1 MPCIGLAIALS
12 AAMLAQ
18 APDPAT
24 EAGQVALW
32 AADRDARMQWW
43 REARFG
49 MFIHWGLYS
58 PAGGSWDGKRYEQHY
73 AEWIQHWAAVPCAEY
88 ARQMKPR
95 FRPEPGF
102 ADAWA
107 DLARDA
113 GMGYAV
119 MTSKHHDG
127 FTLFNSKEPYSV
139 GNPITVSTN
148 ISPAGRDLARE
159 FADAMRARGLRAG
172 FYYSL
177 LDWQH
182 PDAYEMALPAY
193 PKDGH
198 ARDHERYK
206 AYVRG
211 HVAELLSGYGPL
223 ATIWFDYSDESRQGA
238 AWGAGR
244 LMADMRAAQ
253 PAILVNNRLFFGLE
267 NKNGDYGTPEKY
279 VPPTG
284 LPGMDWEV
292 NHTLNESYGFSAHDM
307 NWKDTATV
315 VRLLSDIVSKGG
327 NLLLNIGPDERG
339 RVPEQAAAALRGVGA
354 WMRVNGEAIHGT
366 TASPFERLP
375 WGRATQKPGALYL
388 HVWDWPANDRLE
400 VRMSG
405 KVKSARLLGSEG
417 ALVAAPADAGRG
429 VLLSLPAKP
438 ADAACPVIR
447 LDLDGPVDPM
457 PFLVL
462 PDGQGVLALTPH
474 DAELAGPSI
483 RVERVGVIGDVTHN
497 LGYWLDPSAT
507 ASWPIGIGGDEAG
520 DFRVDAEVACADAS
534 AGSRV
539 RLECA
544 GQSLEFTV
552 PATGGWQ
559 SYRTV
564 ELGRMALP
572 AGSHRATLRALTKA
586 GEAVVNV
593 REVRLVRATP
603 RAAADRPDARAIAA
617 TYRSL
622 RAMTAEPVRVDAGL
636 AMLCRGVT
644 PADVRKVRD
653 AHGPHALTAVRVFMN
668 DAAAGAFATP
678 GTKYPV
684 GSVIVKEKTALR
696 DGQDGGHDGVGGMIK
711 RAPGYDP
718 AHGDWEY
725 LYFEDAASVEC
736 GRIASCIDCHSGAAA
751 ADFVFGHWADG
762 SCAK

>member
-1 MPCIGLAIALS
+1 MLAAGLAIVLS
-12 AAMLAQ
+12 SAMDAQVPGTSPEAA
-18 APDPAT
+18 
-24 EAGQVALW
+24 QVELW
-32 AADRDARMQWW
+32 ASDRDARMRWW

-58 PAGGSWDGKRYEQHY
+58 PAGGSWGGKRYEQHY

-88 ARQMKPR
+88 ARQMRPR
-95 FRPEPGF
+95 FAPEPGF

-113 GMGYAV
+113 GMRYAV

-139 GNPITVSTN
+139 GNPVTLSTN
-148 ISPAGRDLARE
+148 ISPPGRDLARE
-159 FADAMRARGLRAG
+159 FADAMRVRGLRAG

-193 PKDGH
+193 PKVAH
-198 ARDHERYK
+198 PRDHERYK

-223 ATIWFDYSDESRQGA
+223 STIWFDYSDEARQGA

-244 LMADMRAAQ
+244 LMADMREAQ

-292 NHTLNESYGFSAHDM
+292 NHTLNESYGYSAHDA
-307 NWKDTATV
+307 NWKDTPTV

-354 WMRVNGEAIHGT
+354 WMRTNGESIYGT

-375 WGRATQKPGALYL
+375 WGRATQKPGVLYL
-388 HVWDWPANDRLE
+388 HLWDWPKDGMLE
-400 VRMSG
+400 VRMTG
-405 KVKSARLLGSEG
+405 RVRSARLLGAEG
-417 ALVAAPADAGRG
+417 LLPAGPSPVPGRGLVIGLPPAAADAI
-429 VLLSLPAKP
+429 V
-438 ADAACPVIR
+438 PVVR
-447 LDLDGPVDPM
+447 LDLEGSVDPM

-462 PDGQGVLALTPH
+462 PDSRGVLTLTPH
-474 DAELAGPSI
+474 DAVLAGPSLRI
-483 RVERVGVIGDVTHN
+483 ERVGVIGDVTHN
-497 LGYWLDPSAT
+497 LGYWLDPAAT
-507 ASWPIGIGGDEAG
+507 ASWPIGIAGGAEGA
-520 DFRVDAEVACADAS
+520 FRVEAEIACADAS
-534 AGSRV
+534 AGSQIRFDV
-539 RLECA
+539 E
-544 GQSLEFTV
+544 GGTDTPEFTV

-564 ELGRMALP
+564 ELGRVRLP
-572 AGSHRATLRALTKA
+572 IGSHRATLRALSKA

-593 REVRLVRATP
+593 RSIRLVP
-603 RAAADRPDARAIAA
+603 
-617 TYRSL
+617 
-622 RAMTAEPVRVDAGL
+622 
-636 AMLCRGVT
+636 
-644 PADVRKVRD
+644 
-653 AHGPHALTAVRVFMN
+653 
-668 DAAAGAFATP
+668 
-678 GTKYPV
+678 
-684 GSVIVKEKTALR
+684 
-696 DGQDGGHDGVGGMIK
+696 DGG
-711 RAPGYDP
+711 P
-718 AHGDWEY
+718 
-725 LYFEDAASVEC
+725 
-736 GRIASCIDCHSGAAA
+736 SGTP
-751 ADFVFGHWADG
+751 
-762 SCAK
+762 